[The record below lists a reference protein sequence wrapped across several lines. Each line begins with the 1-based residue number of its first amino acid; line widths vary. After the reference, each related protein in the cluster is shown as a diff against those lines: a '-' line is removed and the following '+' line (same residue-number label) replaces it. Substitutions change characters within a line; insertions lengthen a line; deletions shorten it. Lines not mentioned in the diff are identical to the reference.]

1 MDTSNDEGN
10 VVNVEVRFRT
20 SMNKYKVTDKSFQIP
35 VTLNRRGLSQV
46 INHLLGT
53 SMYNIY
59 YIIYSYYVYEF
70 LILII

>member
-1 MDTSNDEGN
+1 MNESNNDDGN

-20 SMNKYKVTDKSFQIP
+20 SMNKYKVTEKSFQIP

-53 SMYNIY
+53 SKY
-59 YIIYSYYVYEF
+59 F
-70 LILII
+70 LYFCSF